1 MLRQLWGAI
10 NRDKWKWLAYIIGA
24 ILFTKILQGVGNLI
38 AHFLPGTLESVI
50 WLPFLWLPFKIIGL
64 LPSMAIGLFIYW
76 AGRVKIERKNI
87 RPWLFW
93 CGLLALFT
101 ALSSICNWV
110 IGIYTPSIIEA
121 IGVVQLAQWRAYIA
135 FGFAFLQL
143 LVMGA
148 LFPCMI
154 SVWEGLNTWDGY
166 KKGCAYWGKWL
177 SWISAL
183 VAVQLITILALPLIV
198 HFFPNA
204 LSLPGI
210 RTIMGMSAT
219 ALSSFHRVT
228 LLLGYGGKLPL
239 VMVISF
245 LTQVILIYSFA
256 IKIAHSQQKE

>member
-10 NRDKWKWLAYIIGA
+10 NRDKWKWLAYIMGA

-183 VAVQLITILALPLIV
+183 VAVQLIITLALFLIAD
-198 HFFPNA
+198 FSPNA
-204 LSLPGI
+204 LHLPGT
-210 RTIMGMSAT
+210 RTIIKLSAAT
-219 ALSSFHRVT
+219 
-228 LLLGYGGKLPL
+228 
-239 VMVISF
+239 ISF
-245 LTQVILIYSFA
+245 LTQVILIYFFA
-256 IKIAHSQQKE
+256 IKITYSQQKD